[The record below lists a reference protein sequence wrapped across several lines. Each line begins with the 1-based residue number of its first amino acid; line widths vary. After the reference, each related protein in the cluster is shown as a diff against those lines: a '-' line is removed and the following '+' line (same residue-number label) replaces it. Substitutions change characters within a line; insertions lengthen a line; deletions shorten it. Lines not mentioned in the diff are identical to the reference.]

1 MKEFI
6 KNWREEISGEN
17 KFFLYRQNNSSGCFD
32 QDENVDVN
40 VIIEAKSKYESN
52 RIAEDIGIY
61 FDGVYKGMDCSCCGD
76 RWNEFPDYYDTI
88 EEALEYT
95 YTKWGGTIAYLSD
108 GKTYRIEVEDDK
120 L

>member
-6 KNWREEISGEN
+6 KNWSEEIYGEN
-17 KFFLYRQNNSSGCFD
+17 KFFLYRQNNSGGCFD

-40 VIIEAKSKYESN
+40 VIIEARYEPN

-76 RWNEFPDYYDTI
+76 RWYDSPDYYDTI

>member
-17 KFFLYRQNNSSGCFD
+17 KFFLYRQNNSGGCFD

-40 VIIEAKSKYESN
+40 VIIEAKSEYESN

-61 FDGVYKGMDCSCCGD
+61 FDGVDKGWDCNCCGD
-76 RWNEFPDYYDTI
+76 RWSDSPDYYDTI
-88 EEALEYT
+88 EEALEDT
-95 YTKWGGTIAYLSD
+95 CTMWGGTIAYLAD
-108 GKTYRIEVEDDK
+108 GKLYRIEVEDDK

>member
-17 KFFLYRQNNSSGCFD
+17 KFFLYRQNNSGGCFD

-61 FDGVYKGMDCSCCGD
+61 FDGVIKGMDCSCCGD
-76 RWNEFPDYYDTI
+76 RWYRLEENDLETVYIFETVEEYKNSNIGKYDYYFI
-88 EEALEYT
+88 LEDL
-95 YTKWGGTIAYLSD
+95 KELNN
-108 GKTYRIEVEDDK
+108 E
-120 L
+120 

>member
-17 KFFLYRQNNSSGCFD
+17 KFFLYHQNNSGGFFD
-32 QDENVDVN
+32 QDKNVNVN
-40 VIIEAKSKYESN
+40 VIIEARYEYESN

-61 FDGVYKGMDCSCCGD
+61 FEGVMKGMDCQCCGD
-76 RWNEFPDYYDTI
+76 RWDESPDYYDTI
-88 EEALEYT
+88 EEALEDT
-95 YTKWGGTIAYLSD
+95 YTMWGGTIAYLSD
-108 GKTYRIEVEDDK
+108 GKSYRIEVEGDK